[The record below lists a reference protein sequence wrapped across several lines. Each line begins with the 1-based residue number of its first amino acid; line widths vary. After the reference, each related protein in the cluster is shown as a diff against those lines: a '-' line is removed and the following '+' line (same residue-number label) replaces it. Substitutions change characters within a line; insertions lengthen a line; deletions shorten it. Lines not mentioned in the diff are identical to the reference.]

1 MPSFVFFAF
10 GSTRVSDKFKQ
21 SEDVPLQ
28 RLFSTFPNGWPGRG
42 LLLLR
47 VTGAL
52 LQLHSFFFIRHEN
65 SQHLAEISLGISAII
80 AILLLVGLWTP
91 VVGVLS
97 AAAEI
102 PLLIQGADDPRIL
115 ICLMMLGVSISMLG
129 PGAFSLDAMIFGR
142 HRLDLPDR

>member
-1 MPSFVFFAF
+1 MY
-10 GSTRVSDKFKQ
+10 KLEQ
-21 SEDVPLQ
+21 SEGVPLQ

-47 VTGAL
+47 VTGGL
-52 LQLHSFFFIRHEN
+52 LLLLSVINWRGNLH
-65 SQHLAEISLGISAII
+65 HLTGISLAISALI
-80 AILLLVGLWTP
+80 AILLVLGLWTP
-91 VVGVLS
+91 VAGVLS

-102 PLLIQGADDPRIL
+102 PLLIQGADDPRFL
-115 ICLMMLGVSISMLG
+115 ICLMVLGLSISMLG